1 MKRYECNAAAFFAL
15 CVLASSVASASEP
28 DRAVPEIEWDTTLN
42 FFRFDSDKFLGQRLT
57 VHCPPLERNQSLDGV
72 FGTERYSRETP
83 ICLAALHA
91 GKITKEG
98 GTVTIQ
104 LAPGEKSYKGS
115 TKNGV
120 TSGDLPATE
129 FSFLFVD
136 KSNRKAAD
144 QMQLE
149 LIPRIKWDTKF
160 TTTGVAYRNLVGQRF
175 TFRCPA
181 APSDLRSRLIY
192 GTDRYD
198 FASILCPAALHAGAI
213 TTDGGVITVQLD
225 KGGVRLVGSIRNGV
239 ETKSKR
245 SGDRTLTF
253 VTKQDAK

>member
-15 CVLASSVASASEP
+15 CVLASSAATAGER
-28 DRAVPEIEWDTTLN
+28 DRALPEIEWDTTLD
-42 FFRFDSDKFLGQRLT
+42 FFRFDSEKFLGQRLT
-57 VHCPPLERNQSLDGV
+57 VRCPPLERNQSLDGV
-72 FGTERYSRETP
+72 FGTDRYSSESP

-104 LAPGEKSYKGS
+104 LMPGEESYEGS

-120 TSGDLPATE
+120 TSGSLPSTKL
-129 FSFLFVD
+129 SFLFVEE
-136 KSNRKAAD
+136 SNRAAAD
-144 QMQLE
+144 RMQRE

-160 TTTGVAYRNLVGQRF
+160 TTTGFAYRNLVGQRF

-181 APSDLRSRLIY
+181 APSEMRSRLIY

-198 FASILCPAALHAGAI
+198 FSSLLCPAALHAGAI
-213 TTDGGVITVQLD
+213 TTDGGVLTVQLD
-225 KGGVRLVGSIRNGV
+225 KGSVRLVGSIRNGV

-253 VTKQDAK
+253 VTKEDSK